1 MKLRN
6 TFEIFLSNVEL
17 GQVVRFGND
26 VQKVVSV
33 HDTTF
38 EEATGNSD
46 ITKIISI

>member
-33 HDTTF
+33 HDTTL
-38 EEATGNSD
+38 EEATGNSV
-46 ITKIISI
+46 SIQIYK

>member
-38 EEATGNSD
+38 EEATGNSV
-46 ITKIISI
+46 SIQIYK